1 MKKTSRKYFLKQNL
15 CQAATGMGCFAKR
28 KVSQEPRD
36 EVGRPGTVDLQQSP
50 GKDQAEGLELECSY
64 AVPRLVFD

>member
-1 MKKTSRKYFLKQNL
+1 
-15 CQAATGMGCFAKR
+15 MGCFGKR
-28 KVSQEPRD
+28 KVSQELRD